1 MPKDEAAEHISQ
13 MAHGNR
19 LDRFSDLSMIDG
31 IVKRSCGAY
40 THDDV
45 FNMEVGF
52 AYTLALKDYEE
63 KMYEKRFNLQSR
75 IYNDN

>member
-1 MPKDEAAEHISQ
+1 
-13 MAHGNR
+13 
-19 LDRFSDLSMIDG
+19 MIDG